1 MNDAMQAAERAYQ
14 MTKDLADQICSKSS
28 PVEAKLS
35 IRILEQRCRTEIAFL
50 RIATAFDDPKKCLQ
64 MDVQVLRDT
73 LDYLILVEH
82 GLNTF
87 YDTVLK
93 GATPDDN

>member
-1 MNDAMQAAERAYQ
+1 MNDAIQAAERAYK
-14 MTKDLADQICSKSS
+14 MTKDLADKICSEQS

-35 IRILEQRCRTEIAFL
+35 IRILEQRCRTELAFL
-50 RIATAFDDPKKCLQ
+50 RIATAFEDPEKCLK
-64 MDVQVLRDT
+64 MDVKVLRDT
-73 LDYLILVEH
+73 LEYLILVEH

-93 GATPDDN
+93 GAKPDV

>member
-1 MNDAMQAAERAYQ
+1 MSDAMKAAERAYK

-28 PVEAKLS
+28 PIEAKLS

-50 RIATAFDDPKKCLQ
+50 KIATAFDDPKRCLQ
-64 MDVQVLRDT
+64 MDMQVLRDT
-73 LDYLILVEH
+73 LEYLILVEH

-93 GATPDDN
+93 GDSTDGN